1 MSDKLKKIQGVS
13 DKTSKD
19 IQKKYTAIGKK
30 AQVIGNKVTKV
41 GQGLTTHLTM
51 PLMGV
56 AAASLKV
63 GMDFEAEMSKVQ
75 AISGAAGDDFDALK
89 KKAREMGAQTKFSA
103 TESAEAMEYMAMAG
117 WKTEDMLGG
126 IEGVL
131 NLAAASGEDLAT
143 TSDIVTDAMT
153 AFGIEVDKEGK
164 NVNHFADVLAAA
176 SSNANTNVSM
186 MGETF
191 KYAAPIAGSLGY
203 SIEDTAEAIGLM
215 ANAGIKSSQ
224 AGTSL
229 RKIMTELSG
238 DVKIAGQN
246 IGEVTVKTT
255 NADGTMRDF
264 SDIIGDCRQAFSG
277 LTESERAAQ
286 AESLVG
292 KTAMS
297 GFLAMMNAGTDDV
310 NKLSGAI
317 NDCDNAAADMAAT
330 MQDNTAGALTI
341 LKSGLEEAGLS
352 INDTLAPYAR
362 KLVEIMQNLTNK
374 FNNLDPKTKDMIV
387 KIGLIVAAIGPVLMI
402 VGKVIAVV
410 GIIIPKIAAVIGLI
424 GKVVGILK
432 IVIAVIAAITGLPAI
447 AVAAIAAGIIAAIVL
462 IVRFRKQIADF
473 FIGVGQKIAE
483 FAGKVRDKAVEIVDW
498 IKQKVEDIKEKF
510 LEFKDNAIAKF
521 TEIGEDIKSALLAPF
536 EWISGKIDSFKE
548 GVGGIVDAAKEKA
561 AAVKE
566 KVAGNALG
574 TSYYKGG
581 QTWVGERGPELLS
594 LPSGSKIYSNQKSK
608 GMASSPSVTVN
619 VTVQG
624 NIIGNEEYA
633 NMLSEKITGNL
644 LTQMAYG

>member
-30 AQVIGNKVTKV
+30 AQVIGNKVAKV

-75 AISGAAGDDFDALK
+75 AISGAMGDDFDALK

-286 AESLVG
+286 AETLVG

-387 KIGLIVAAIGPVLMI
+387 KIGLIVAAIGPALLIIGKIISI
-402 VGKVIAVV
+402 VGTVIMVA
-410 GIIIPKIAAVIGLI
+410 
-424 GKVVGILK
+424 GKVVTVIKTITSVIGILN
-432 IVIAVIAAITGLPAI
+432 AVLLANPIILIITAIIAAITIIGILIYKHRDQIMEVI
-447 AVAAIAAGIIAAIVL
+447 ATITAKL
-462 IVRFRKQIADF
+462 Q
-473 FIGVGQKIAE
+473 E
-483 FAGKVRDKAVEIVDW
+483 FVGKVKEKIGQ
-498 IKQKVEDIKEKF
+498 IIETIKEKIQAIKDKI
-510 LEFKDNAIAKF
+510 LEFKNNAKQIF
-521 TEIGEDIKSALLAPF
+521 TAIGDTIKTALLKPF
-536 EWISGKIDSFKE
+536 EWISEKIEAFKN
-548 GVGGIVDAAKEKA
+548 GVSNIVDAAKEKA

-581 QTWVGERGPELLS
+581 QTWVGEHGPELLS

-608 GMASSPSVTVN
+608 GMASAPSVTVN

>member
-19 IQKKYTAIGKK
+19 IQKKYTAAGKK

-75 AISGAAGDDFDALK
+75 AISGAMGDDFDALK

-277 LTESERAAQ
+277 LTESERATQ

-387 KIGLIVAAIGPVLMI
+387 KIGLIVAAIGPALLIIGKIISI
-402 VGKVIAVV
+402 VGTVIMVAGKVITIIKTITSVI
-410 GIIIPKIAAVIGLI
+410 GILNAVILANPI
-424 GKVVGILK
+424 ILTITAIIAI
-432 IVIAVIAAITGLPAI
+432 IV
-447 AVAAIAAGIIAAIVL
+447 AAGIIWY
-462 IVRFRKQIADF
+462 KYHDQIME
-473 FIGVGQKIAE
+473 IIASITAKLQE
-483 FAGKVRDKAVEIVDW
+483 FVGKVKEKIGQ
-498 IKQKVEDIKEKF
+498 IIETIKEKIQAIKDKI
-510 LEFKDNAIAKF
+510 LEFKNNAKQIF
-521 TEIGEDIKSALLAPF
+521 TEIGDTIKSALLKPF
-536 EWISGKIDSFKE
+536 EWISGKIEAFKD
-548 GVGGIVDAAKEKA
+548 GVGNIVDAAKEKA

-581 QTWVGERGPELLS
+581 QTWVGEHGPELLS

-608 GMASSPSVTVN
+608 GMASAPSVTVN

>member
-41 GQGLTTHLTM
+41 GKGLTTHLTM

-387 KIGLIVAAIGPVLMI
+387 KIGLIVAAIGPALLIIGKIISI
-402 VGKVIAVV
+402 VGTVIMVAGKVITIIKTITSVI
-410 GIIIPKIAAVIGLI
+410 GILNAVILANPI
-424 GKVVGILK
+424 IL
-432 IVIAVIAAITGLPAI
+432 VIAAI
-447 AVAAIAAGIIAAIVL
+447 IAAITIIGIL
-462 IVRFRKQIADF
+462 IYKHRDQIME
-473 FIGVGQKIAE
+473 VIASITAKLQE
-483 FAGKVRDKAVEIVDW
+483 FVGKVKEKIGQ
-498 IKQKVEDIKEKF
+498 IIETIKEKIQAIKDKI
-510 LEFKDNAIAKF
+510 LEFKNNAKQIF
-521 TEIGEDIKSALLAPF
+521 TEIGDTIKSALLKPF
-536 EWISGKIDSFKE
+536 EWISGKIEAFKD
-548 GVGGIVDAAKEKA
+548 GVSNIVDAAKEKA

-608 GMASSPSVTVN
+608 SMASTPSVTVN

>member
-1 MSDKLKKIQGVS
+1 
-13 DKTSKD
+13 
-19 IQKKYTAIGKK
+19 
-30 AQVIGNKVTKV
+30 
-41 GQGLTTHLTM
+41 
-51 PLMGV
+51 
-56 AAASLKV
+56 
-63 GMDFEAEMSKVQ
+63 
-75 AISGAAGDDFDALK
+75 
-89 KKAREMGAQTKFSA
+89 
-103 TESAEAMEYMAMAG
+103 
-117 WKTEDMLGG
+117 
-126 IEGVL
+126 
-131 NLAAASGEDLAT
+131 
-143 TSDIVTDAMT
+143 
-153 AFGIEVDKEGK
+153 
-164 NVNHFADVLAAA
+164 
-176 SSNANTNVSM
+176 
-186 MGETF
+186 
-191 KYAAPIAGSLGY
+191 
-203 SIEDTAEAIGLM
+203 
-215 ANAGIKSSQ
+215 
-224 AGTSL
+224 
-229 RKIMTELSG
+229 
-238 DVKIAGQN
+238 
-246 IGEVTVKTT
+246 
-255 NADGTMRDF
+255 MRDF

-387 KIGLIVAAIGPVLMI
+387 KIGLIVAAIGPALLIIGKIISI
-402 VGKVIAVV
+402 VGTVIMVAGKVITIIKTITSVI
-410 GIIIPKIAAVIGLI
+410 GILNAVILANPI
-424 GKVVGILK
+424 IL
-432 IVIAVIAAITGLPAI
+432 VIAAI
-447 AVAAIAAGIIAAIVL
+447 IAAITIIGIL
-462 IVRFRKQIADF
+462 IYKHRDQIME
-473 FIGVGQKIAE
+473 VIASITAKLQE
-483 FAGKVRDKAVEIVDW
+483 FVGKVKEKIGQ
-498 IKQKVEDIKEKF
+498 IIETIKEKIQAIKDKI
-510 LEFKDNAIAKF
+510 LEFKNNAKQIF
-521 TEIGEDIKSALLAPF
+521 TEIGDTIKSALLKPF
-536 EWISGKIDSFKE
+536 EWISGKIEAFKD
-548 GVGGIVDAAKEKA
+548 GVGNIVDAAKEKA

-608 GMASSPSVTVN
+608 GMASAPSVTVN